1 MVIRN
6 QNYQI
11 SMGFTAVLT
20 WCAMLSASGHVP
32 QNRDL
37 SFEFN
42 YTNSEVSVGP
52 DSVGSF
58 NGTLNNTSSS
68 TITIAV
74 VRRVNALPEGWTSS
88 ICLGGI
94 CYNESLD
101 SVAIELNS
109 GDSTDCG
116 ILAWTNGVGTG
127 MIQLDLFDLNNI
139 NEHIFV
145 DLNIYTG
152 TAAGVGDYRLVPKQ
166 IILYPSFPNPFNPVT
181 TLRYYLPED
190 AMVNINIYD
199 MMGRLVRTMVNSQQ
213 NAGYRSIRWNATN
226 DAGEPMSAGLYL
238 YMIKADEFRQTR
250 KMVLLK

>member
-1 MVIRN
+1 
-6 QNYQI
+6 
-11 SMGFTAVLT
+11 
-20 WCAMLSASGHVP
+20 MLSASGHVP

-152 TAAGVGDYRLVPKQ
+152 TAAGVGDDRLVPKQ
-166 IILYPSFPNPFNPVT
+166 IILYPAFPNPFNPVT

-190 AMVNINIYD
+190 AMVNTNIYD

-238 YMIKADEFRQTR
+238 YMIKADEFRETR
-250 KMVLLK
+250 KMILLK

>member
-1 MVIRN
+1 
-6 QNYQI
+6 
-11 SMGFTAVLT
+11 
-20 WCAMLSASGHVP
+20 MLSASGHVP

-127 MIQLDLFDLNNI
+127 MIQLDLFDLSNI

-152 TAAGVGDYRLVPKQ
+152 TAAGVGDDRLVPKQ

-199 MMGRLVRTMVNSQQ
+199 MIGRLVRTMVNSQQ

-238 YMIKADEFRQTR
+238 YMIKVDEFRQTR

>member
-1 MVIRN
+1 
-6 QNYQI
+6 
-11 SMGFTAVLT
+11 MGFTAVLT
-20 WCAMLSASGHVP
+20 WCAMLSASGHVL

-37 SFEFN
+37 TFEFN
-42 YTNSEVSVGP
+42 YTSSEVSVGP

-58 NGTLNNTSSS
+58 NGKLNNTSSS

-101 SVAIELNS
+101 SVAIELNA

-116 ILAWTNGVGTG
+116 ILAWTNGAGTG

-152 TAAGVGDYRLVPKQ
+152 TAAGVGDERLAPEQ

-181 TLRYYLPED
+181 TLRFDLRSD
-190 AMVNINIYD
+190 TFVNIIVYD
-199 MMGRLVRTMVNSQQ
+199 IMGQTVKTLVNENHS
-213 NAGYRSIRWNATN
+213 AGLKSIRWNATDDN
-226 DAGEPMSAGLYL
+226 GSPVPAGIYFYTLQTSGLAANSGYRFF
-238 YMIKADEFRQTR
+238 ETR

>member
-1 MVIRN
+1 
-6 QNYQI
+6 
-11 SMGFTAVLT
+11 
-20 WCAMLSASGHVP
+20 MLSASGHVP

-152 TAAGVGDYRLVPKQ
+152 TSAGVGDDRLVPKQ

-238 YMIKADEFRQTR
+238 YMIKAVEFRQTR